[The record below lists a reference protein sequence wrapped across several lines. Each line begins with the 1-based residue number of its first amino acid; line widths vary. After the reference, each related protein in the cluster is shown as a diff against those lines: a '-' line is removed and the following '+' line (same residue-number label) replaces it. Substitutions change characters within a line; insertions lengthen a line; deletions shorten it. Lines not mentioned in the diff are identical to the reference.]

1 MTGSLLD
8 ALTPDRWTI
17 RELALRRLA
26 SSPNEPF
33 VTEVDGRTESYGQFA
48 ERASALAHFYAECG
62 VAVGHMVAVLCHN
75 GIPALHGWMAASLI
89 GAVDVTV
96 NSAYRGELLAH
107 VLRTTQ
113 PKVALVDAR
122 LVDGLL
128 EVRDQLPF
136 LTHVVIIGAGEV
148 PADDYGFQIS
158 RYEEVVETRVPM
170 PAREIEPQDPAAVMF
185 TSGTTGPS
193 KAVLLPNAQ
202 VCLLAHQVIVNMRL
216 SADDVYYNAHP
227 LHHIAGKF
235 MGVLAVFTAGG
246 HLMLDRKFDAE
257 AWLATIR
264 RVGATVGIAHGP
276 MIEMIHATAP
286 TSDDRNHQLRRLMC
300 CPLPKSIGR
309 AFEQRF
315 GLRGIEMW
323 GMTEVT
329 CPCWTSLDSEH
340 PLGSCGKPMD
350 EWFDVRIVNPETDRE
365 LQPGETGEIVVRPRS
380 PWTTFAGYLGAPEAT
395 VEAWR
400 NLWFHTGDAGWRDND
415 GYFFILDRIK
425 DRIRRRAE
433 NISSYEIEAAA
444 LQLTAIREAAAV
456 GVPSGMEGDDD
467 IKLCVALD
475 RPVEPADILM
485 FLAARLPHFMVPRY
499 IEIMPLLPR
508 TPTNK
513 LKKRELR
520 DGGVGPHTWDRHRAG
535 IRLKQLIEERSAK
548 KTKGENGD

>member
-1 MTGSLLD
+1 MNGSLFD
-8 ALTPDRWTI
+8 MLTPDRWTV
-17 RELALRRLA
+17 REVALRRLA
-26 SSPNEPF
+26 SSPDFPF
-33 VTEVDGRTESYGQFA
+33 VSEIGGPTETYGRFI
-48 ERASALAHFYAECG
+48 ERASALAHFYSECG
-62 VAVGHMVAVLCHN
+62 VAVGNTVAVLCPN

-96 NSAYRGELLAH
+96 NSAYRGELLTH
-107 VLRTTQ
+107 VLATTQ
-113 PKVALVDAR
+113 PKVALVDTR
-122 LVDGLL
+122 LLDSLL
-128 EVRDQLPF
+128 EVREQLPF
-136 LTHVVIIGAGEV
+136 LTHVILVGSSEA
-148 PADDYGFQIS
+148 PDDGHHLQFA
-158 RYEEVVETRVPM
+158 RYEEIVEARRPLPTRQV
-170 PAREIEPQDPAAVMF
+170 EPQDPAVVMF

-202 VCLLAHQVIVNMRL
+202 VCLLAHQVIVNTRL

-235 MGVLAVFTAGG
+235 MGVLATFIAGG
-246 HLMLDRKFDAE
+246 HLVLDRKFDAE

-286 TSDDRNHQLRRLMC
+286 AADDRNHRLRRLMC

-315 GLRGIEMW
+315 DLRGIEMW

-329 CPCWTSLDSEH
+329 CPCWTSFDGGH

-350 EWFDVRIVNPETDRE
+350 DWFDVRIVNPETDRE
-365 LQPGETGEIVVRPRS
+365 LRPGETGEIVVRPRL
-380 PWTTFAGYLGAPEAT
+380 PWTSFAGYLGAPEAT

-400 NLWFHTGDAGWRDND
+400 NLWFHTGDAGWRDDD

-444 LQLTAIREAAAV
+444 LQLTGVREAAAV

-475 RPVEPADILM
+475 RAFEPADILA

-499 IEIMPLLPR
+499 IEIMPSLPR

-520 DGGVGPHTWDRHRAG
+520 DGGVGVHTWDRHQVG
-535 IRLKQLIEERSAK
+535 IRLKQLVQERSAK
-548 KTKGENGD
+548 RT

>member
-8 ALTPDRWTI
+8 SLSPDRWTI
-17 RELALRRLA
+17 REIALRRLA
-26 SSPNEPF
+26 SSPNDPF
-33 VTEVDGRTESYGQFA
+33 VSEVDGRTENYGRFI
-48 ERASALAHFYAECG
+48 ERSSALAHFFAECG
-62 VAVGHMVAVLCHN
+62 VAVGHTVAVLCHN

-107 VLRTTQ
+107 VFRTTQ

-122 LVDGLL
+122 LLDVLL

-136 LTHVVIIGAGEV
+136 LTDVVLIGACKV
-148 PADDYGFQIS
+148 PGDDYGFQLS
-158 RYEEVVETRVPM
+158 QYEEVVEAPQPM
-170 PAREIEPQDPAAVMF
+170 PARHIEPQDPTAVMF

-202 VCLLAHQVIVNMRL
+202 VCLLAHQVIVNTRL
-216 SADDVYYNAHP
+216 SANDVYYNAHP

-246 HLMLDRKFDAE
+246 HLVLDQKFDAE
-257 AWLATIR
+257 AWLARIR
-264 RVGATVGIAHGP
+264 RVGATVSIAHGP

-286 TSDDRNHQLRRLMC
+286 TADDRNHQLRRLMC
-300 CPLPKSIGR
+300 CPLPKSIGG

-315 GLRGIEMW
+315 DLRGIEMW

-329 CPCWTSLDSEH
+329 CPCWTSFDGGH
-340 PLGSCGKPMD
+340 PLGSCGKPMN

-365 LQPGETGEIVVRPRS
+365 LPRGETGEIVVRPRF

-395 VEAWR
+395 VDAWR
-400 NLWFHTGDAGWRDND
+400 NLWFHTGDAGWRDDD

-444 LQLTAIREAAAV
+444 LQLAGIREAAAV

-475 RPVEPADILM
+475 RLVEPADILT

-499 IEIMPLLPR
+499 IEIMASLPR

-520 DGGVGPHTWDRHRAG
+520 DAGVGDQTWDRHRAG
-535 IRLKQLIEERSAK
+535 IRLKQLVQERSLK
-548 KTKGENGD
+548 KV